1 MTRMNPGTL
10 IVSIILLLGAGM
22 VLMNSGIVIS
32 AGGWLIAS
40 ILGAAAILVGGEI
53 LIKKQG
59 LTDYAA
65 KATRFAFT
73 FAAIAVGYIGV
84 SQVWSGTFPAF
95 TFPQMSLLTA
105 GVIFGGLTLLVMYLA
120 GVYGFYQ
127 KGAPFFTKGTTV
139 VVTVAVLALLLV
151 YFLIG
156 PSRTAQLGGAM
167 QGVAQTQFDAWM
179 SGQPVAIP
187 TIDWGMVSLGF
198 LGLAFLAGLWKM
210 KIIQAATMLTGA
222 AIWLPFIAWLAWG
235 SLPADFK
242 ADVSGALGAAN
253 ETVNPWLG
261 ETRHVNLA
269 TAAGHRTVV
278 ANIGP
283 YDTVQVYI
291 PPKFCTVGWE
301 ATSFWQQQHG
311 NASWYDPSGHYLYK
325 VAGGTGQNRTYEFTE
340 SFKEGLRSANTTLS
354 LEIWATCKQP

>member
-1 MTRMNPGTL
+1 MTRISPNIFIAL
-10 IVSIILLLGAGM
+10 VALLGFGFYILFTSN
-22 VLMNSGIVIS
+22 VTIP

-40 ILGAAAILVGGEI
+40 ILGAAGILVGGEI

-59 LTDYAA
+59 LTDIGA

-84 SQVWSGTFPAF
+84 SQVWSGTFPAL

-127 KGAPFFTKGTTV
+127 KGAPVFTKGTTV

-151 YFLIG
+151 YILIG

-179 SGQPVAIP
+179 AGQPIIIP
-187 TIDWGMVSLGF
+187 NIDWGYVALGF
-198 LGLAFLAGLWKM
+198 FGLAFLAGLWKM
-210 KIIQAATMLTGA
+210 KVIQAATMLTGA
-222 AIWLPFIAWLAWG
+222 AIWLPFIAWMAWG

-261 ETRHVNLA
+261 ETRYANLTTTQDLRLVVND
-269 TAAGHRTVV
+269 
-278 ANIGP
+278 IGP
-283 YDTVQVYI
+283 HDTVRVHI
-291 PPKFCTVGWE
+291 PPKFCTVDWE
-301 ATSFWQQQHG
+301 ATPFWLQQYG
-311 NASWYDPSGHYLYK
+311 NATWYDPTGHYLYK
-325 VAGGTGQNRTYEFTE
+325 VSGGSSLTRTYAFTDA
-340 SFKEGLRSANTTLS
+340 FKEGLKAAGANVA
-354 LEIWATCKQP
+354 LEFRANCQQP